1 MDGPS
6 ADIQGLSGLSV
17 ARDGTGGLAYLK
29 DVDGVPHVFVSQLL
43 DGAFSSPIEIDG
55 ALANASSD
63 PVIAAGSGGMLLVA
77 FVNSDNLYVAVSNA
91 GPAAFGA
98 PKLLATA
105 AGSPSVGATYLDK
118 AYVAFTAEAAGVEQV
133 RYAYYWK
140 GVWAVEPTAL
150 NAVATENAGTGTGAP
165 VVAAAQDGIATVAWG
180 EAGHIYL
187 RRVWGSSP
195 SGDDYEVD
203 VPSLSAENEVSATDP
218 QIASGG
224 NSSFVDVAFD
234 ETFSTPAGEQ
244 TRVLVH
250 PLIASQ
256 WSPIAAPDGLTTPGP
271 ESAADPSVD
280 MGEYGDGLATA
291 ERGTSNEVWGMIL
304 NSDGVPTSPMQLD
317 SLPNASL
324 PDPVSAA
331 AGYYSALVAWQ
342 HDPGP
347 SGLPEIRSR
356 FFTNH
361 AWGPEFVL
369 SSPAN
374 GPTDAAAGL
383 AAAGDLNADMA
394 VAWIQA
400 SPSGTE
406 LLTDQLYQPPGGF
419 SPQSSFRYVRSR
431 YPLLAWT
438 PPNEDWGARYDV
450 FVNGGLVRQ
459 TSGTSLRYG
468 PLPQGRTAWSVE
480 AVNAAGLQ
488 SATRPATVFV
498 DTYPPAVT
506 LSVTGTRQVEQE
518 LHLSVTYSDTPP
530 GGTPADGS
538 GVVSVVVN
546 FGDGAKYLIT
556 HGKYHAYA
564 HPGRYRLTV
573 TVTDRAGN
581 STTKTEELV
590 IKPKPKRRKLKR
602 R

>member
-1 MDGPS
+1 M
-6 ADIQGLSGLSV
+6 
-17 ARDGTGGLAYLK
+17 
-29 DVDGVPHVFVSQLL
+29 FVSQLL
-43 DGAFSSPIEIDG
+43 DGGFSSPIEIDSS
-55 ALANASSD
+55 LANASSD

-91 GPAAFGA
+91 GTAAFGA
-98 PKLLATA
+98 PKLLAA
-105 AGSPSVGATYLDK
+105 GAGSPSVGATYLDK
-118 AYVAFTAEAAGVEQV
+118 AYVAFTADVAGVEQV
-133 RYAYYWK
+133 RDAYYWR

-150 NAVATENAGTGTGAP
+150 NADATEDAGTGTGAP
-165 VVAAAQDGIATVAWG
+165 VVAVAQDGIATVAWG

-195 SGDDYEVD
+195 SVDDYQVD
-203 VPSLSAENEVSATDP
+203 VPSLSGDNEVSATDP

-234 ETFSTPAGEQ
+234 ETFSTPTGQQ
-244 TRVLVH
+244 TRVLLH

-256 WSPIAAPDGLTTPGP
+256 WFPITAPDGLSTPGS
-271 ESAADPSVD
+271 ESAAEPSVD

-291 ERGTSNEVWGMIL
+291 ERGTSNEVWGMIID
-304 NSDGVPTSPMQLD
+304 SDGVPTSPMRLD
-317 SLPNASL
+317 SLPNASP

-356 FFTNH
+356 LFTNH
-361 AWGPEFVL
+361 AWGPEVVL
-369 SSPAN
+369 SSPAE
-374 GPTDAAAGL
+374 GPTDAASGL

-394 VAWIQA
+394 VAWTQA
-400 SPSGTE
+400 SASGTE

-419 SPQSSFRYVRSR
+419 SALSSFRYVRSR
-431 YPLLAWT
+431 YPLFSWT
-438 PPNEDWGARYDV
+438 APDEDWGARYDV

-459 TSGTSLRYG
+459 TSSTSLRYG
-468 PLPQGRTAWSVE
+468 PLTQGPTRWSVE
-480 AVNAAGLQ
+480 AVNAAGLR
-488 SATRPATVFV
+488 SATRTATVFV
-498 DTYPPAVT
+498 DTYPPAVAV
-506 LSVTGTRQVEQE
+506 SVTGTRQVDKE
-518 LHLSVTYSDTPP
+518 LHLYVSYSDTPP

-538 GVVSVVVN
+538 GVAGVVVN
-546 FGDGAKYLIT
+546 FGDGSKYVIT

-564 HPGRYRLTV
+564 NPGRYRLTV

-581 STTKTEELV
+581 STTKTEDLV
-590 IKPKPKRRKLKR
+590 IKPKPKPKRRKLTR